1 VFYKFNKQKFP
12 PKIPYIVWS
21 LLSLVTIFVLYNR
34 LKITKDNFIN
44 YIGKNAIFY
53 YFAQGMS
60 SSVVYFLIP
69 PLKDNV
75 NTWVLMILIYVL
87 NVGLAIGFAEVLK
100 KVDEIGWKVLEF
112 LRKKTAE
119 N

>member
-1 VFYKFNKQKFP
+1 
-12 PKIPYIVWS
+12 
-21 LLSLVTIFVLYNR
+21 
-34 LKITKDNFIN
+34 
-44 YIGKNAIFY
+44 
-53 YFAQGMS
+53 
-60 SSVVYFLIP
+60 
-69 PLKDNV
+69 
-75 NTWVLMILIYVL
+75 MILIYVL

>member
-1 VFYKFNKQKFP
+1 
-12 PKIPYIVWS
+12 
-21 LLSLVTIFVLYNR
+21 
-34 LKITKDNFIN
+34 
-44 YIGKNAIFY
+44 
-53 YFAQGMS
+53 MS

-75 NTWVLMILIYVL
+75 NTWLLMVLIYVL
-87 NVGLAIGFAEVLK
+87 NVALAIVFAEILK
-100 KVDEIGWKVLEF
+100 KIDDYGWKVLEF

>member
-1 VFYKFNKQKFP
+1 
-12 PKIPYIVWS
+12 
-21 LLSLVTIFVLYNR
+21 
-34 LKITKDNFIN
+34 
-44 YIGKNAIFY
+44 
-53 YFAQGMS
+53 MS

-75 NTWVLMILIYVL
+75 NTWLLMVLIYVI
-87 NVGLAIGFAEVLK
+87 NVGLAIVFAEILK
-100 KVDEIGWKVLEF
+100 KIDDYGWKVLEF